1 MSRQEEHH
9 AQAALVRWLAA
20 KGVIAMAIP
29 NAARRSARQAA
40 YLKAEGMIAG
50 APDLILSRL
59 TETSGD
65 WSPVAIEMKR
75 AKGGRTTPAQDE
87 MHARL
92 RAERWAVLVCRGLD
106 DAIRQV
112 SHVYGWPVP
121 QSSSLPPSPPPAPK
135 RARATGRRTASGAT
149 STPVTSPP
157 SSLRTPTRVRRVDL
171 P

>member
-1 MSRQEEHH
+1 MTRHEEHH

-20 KGVIAMAIP
+20 RGVMAIAIP

-40 YLKAEGMIAG
+40 YLKAEGMTAG
-50 APDLILSRL
+50 APDLILSRFAMD
-59 TETSGD
+59 GRF
-65 WSPVAIEMKR
+65 VAIEMKR

-92 RAERWAVLVCRGLD
+92 RAERWAVLVCHGLD

-121 QSSSLPPSPPPAPK
+121 QCFSSSPPPAPRK
-135 RARATGRRTASGAT
+135 ARATGRRIANGAT
-149 STPVTSPP
+149 STPATSPP
-157 SSLRTPTRVRRVDL
+157 SSRRTPTRVRRVDL

>member
-1 MSRQEEHH
+1 MTRHEEHH

-20 KGVIAMAIP
+20 RGVTAMAIP

-59 TETSGD
+59 AGGR
-65 WSPVAIEMKR
+65 PVAVEMKR
-75 AKGGRTTPAQDE
+75 AKGGRVTTAQAE
-87 MHARL
+87 MHRAL
-92 RAERWAVLVCRGLD
+92 RADGWVVRVCWGLD
-106 DAIRQV
+106 DAIALL
-112 SHVYGWPVP
+112 SFLYGWPVP
-121 QSSSLPPSPPPAPK
+121 QSSLQPSPPRAAK
-135 RARATGRRTASGAT
+135 KARATGRRIANGAT
-149 STPVTSPP
+149 STPATSPP

>member
-1 MSRQEEHH
+1 MSRQEEHR

-20 KGVIAMAIP
+20 RGVTAMAIP

-59 TETSGD
+59 ATD
-65 WSPVAIEMKR
+65 WCPVAIEMKR
-75 AKGGRTTPAQDE
+75 AKGGRTTQAQDE
-87 MHARL
+87 IHARL
-92 RAERWAVLVCRGLD
+92 RSDGWVVLVCHGLD
-106 DAIRQV
+106 DAILQV

-121 QSSSLPPSPPPAPK
+121 QSSLQPSPPRAAK
-135 RARATGRRTASGAT
+135 KARATGRRTASGAT
-149 STPVTSPP
+149 STPATSRRKLPF
-157 SSLRTPTRVRRVDL
+157 SPTRVRRVDL